1 MKALRFE
8 EIEKN
13 KMYWD
18 NKEKVMFQVLWV
30 ETHTETWITGT
41 IKTFNYI
48 ARKHPKNNEYKQLV
62 EFETDRFYKCKN
74 DVEVKNETK

>member
-30 ETHTETWITGT
+30 ETHTET
-41 IKTFNYI
+41 
-48 ARKHPKNNEYKQLV
+48 
-62 EFETDRFYKCKN
+62 
-74 DVEVKNETK
+74 